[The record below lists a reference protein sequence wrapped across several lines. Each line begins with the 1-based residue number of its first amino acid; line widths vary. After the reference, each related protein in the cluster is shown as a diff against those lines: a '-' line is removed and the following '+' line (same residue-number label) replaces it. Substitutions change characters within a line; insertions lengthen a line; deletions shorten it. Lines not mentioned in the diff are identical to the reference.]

1 MSVYSEYLDHTRES
15 ASQPNTGRV
24 TDGYKSADYLKT
36 GLLMRSVI
44 CLAFVAVG
52 AVYSLV

>member
-24 TDGYKSADYLKT
+24 TDGYQSADHLKT
-36 GLLMRSVI
+36 GLLMRAVI
-44 CLAFVAVG
+44 CLAFIGTG
-52 AVYSLV
+52 AVFSLI

>member
-36 GLLMRSVI
+36 GLFMRAVI
-44 CLAFVAVG
+44 CLAFIGTG
-52 AVYSLV
+52 AVFSLI